1 MSLPTT
7 SPLRRVVVLASAL
20 LLAAS
25 GCSSLGNFRLGQ
37 ERIPQA
43 SPKNPIVQVL
53 AMWQPGEGPGI
64 DNKTTRGFVGTLYFF
79 TSKSPIAAK
88 TNGSVSVYLFDDQ
101 GEEEEQVKPLHHFIW
116 ESKDISQLGQ
126 PGKLGQSYTIF
137 IPYTR
142 PGFHKAQCSL
152 RVTYTPDAGSPVNS
166 EMAYVA
172 LPGRKY
178 RDHQDSDQAGL
189 KQRKR
194 PRTSED
200 EEDAG
205 TPEIRS
211 LDMGRSNRTALPH
224 SELAR
229 RIESIDLTALRKPK
243 DSPALSAAPLNERE
257 RARII
262 RELQQ
267 QGEEFAVAEE
277 AAPASRRSPAR
288 RKVVLAN
295 YTELDEAEEF
305 VDEFEDDEQESP
317 PVARQQGN
325 AARFDRSRQSPP
337 RTDSRGQDR
346 DRLLRRRVVSAS
358 DEWPETAED

>member
-1 MSLPTT
+1 
-7 SPLRRVVVLASAL
+7 LASAL

-25 GCSSLGNFRLGQ
+25 GCTSLGNFHLGQ

-64 DNKTTRGFVGTLYFF
+64 DNKTTRGFVGTMYFF

-88 TNGSVSVYLFDDQ
+88 TSGSVSVYLFDDQ
-101 GEEEEQVKPLHHFIW
+101 GAEDEQVKPLHHFIW
-116 ESKDISQLGQ
+116 ESKDIAQLGQ

-178 RDHQDSDQAGL
+178 RDTQDSDQATL

-194 PRTSED
+194 AHTSE
-200 EEDAG
+200 EEDDG

-211 LDMGRSNRTALPH
+211 LEMGRGDRNALPH

-243 DSPALSAAPLNERE
+243 DSPALSATPLNERE

-262 RELQQ
+262 RELHQ
-267 QGEEFAVAEE
+267 QGEEFALAEE
-277 AAPASRRSPAR
+277 DSRPTR
-288 RKVVLAN
+288 REPVRHAVVLAN
-295 YTELDEAEEF
+295 HEESDESLD
-305 VDEFEDDEQESP
+305 DDEVTPADHGGRVEHRQDQPRVSNRRQAEPGRSVEHSASP
-317 PVARQQGN
+317 
-325 AARFDRSRQSPP
+325 
-337 RTDSRGQDR
+337 DR
-346 DRLLRRRVVSAS
+346 DRVIRRRVVSTS
-358 DEWPETAED
+358 DEWTETEDE

>member
-116 ESKDISQLGQ
+116 ESKDIAQLGQ
-126 PGKLGQSYTIF
+126 PGKLGQSYTVF

-178 RDHQDSDQAGL
+178 RDHQESDQAGL

-211 LDMGRSNRTALPH
+211 LEMGRSNRTALPH